1 MTLPRVVG
9 LVLVLA
15 SIATVAVWFRAERAR
30 VGHEI
35 HELSHEEVKVIRAI
49 DEAKATIARLR
60 APKRIRERARQMRLS
75 AVPPESR
82 RDAESGD
89 RLARKNTKRSR
100 RRW

>member
-9 LVLVLA
+9 LVVVLA
-15 SIATVAVWFRAERAR
+15 SIAGIAVWFRAERAR

-35 HELSHEEVKVIRAI
+35 HQLSREEVKVIRAI

-82 RDAESGD
+82 SGAEPGD
-89 RLARKNTKRSR
+89 RLAGKRIKGSR